1 LSKADFKRQ
10 VQTQARK
17 TEKSR
22 LPSNFEH
29 LVPLLNVTT
38 NQNQKNSRVNYI
50 KDKDYHYA
58 KTPLNDS
65 DDII

>member
-38 NQNQKNSRVNYI
+38 NQNQKI
-50 KDKDYHYA
+50 A
-58 KTPLNDS
+58 E
-65 DDII
+65 